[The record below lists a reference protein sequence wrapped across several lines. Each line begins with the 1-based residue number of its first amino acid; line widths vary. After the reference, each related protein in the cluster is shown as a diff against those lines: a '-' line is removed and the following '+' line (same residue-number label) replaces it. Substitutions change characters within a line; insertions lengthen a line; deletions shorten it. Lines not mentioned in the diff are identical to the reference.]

1 MRILALVI
9 LMMTLAGCWRGA
21 SAPVESP
28 PLCDGTEAERTAHAA
43 ALARDGGPESRR
55 TGRVLI
61 ARIDAG
67 CAEQRLD

>member
-9 LMMTLAGCWRGA
+9 LMMTLPGCWSGA
-21 SAPVESP
+21 ERAVESQ
-28 PLCDGTEAERTAHAA
+28 PLCDGTEQERSDHAA

-67 CAEQRLD
+67 CGE